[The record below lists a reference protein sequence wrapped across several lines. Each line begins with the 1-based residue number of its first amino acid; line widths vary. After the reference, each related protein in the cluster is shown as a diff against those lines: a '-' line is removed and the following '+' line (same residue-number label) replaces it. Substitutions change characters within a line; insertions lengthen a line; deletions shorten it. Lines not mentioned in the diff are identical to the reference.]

1 MNNQKLLEKI
11 RSDCFERISS
21 ELAKG
26 EGLREEFSKELNR
39 FYDLLIKAVES
50 SDPSWLKP
58 ILIEWAQSRTQT
70 EFDDRNSLPPILST
84 IVTQTFKVAKEK
96 LGTSETLE
104 IMDALLPIFTYC
116 YEEIAYNETLV
127 RISHVSGELERANRN
142 LERVD
147 RSKSDF
153 ISVAAHEL
161 KTPLTLI
168 EGYASMLR
176 EKFTHPEED
185 SSSIALLKG
194 IDNGTRRL
202 GEIVSDMV
210 DVSLIDNDLLALKFQ
225 PTWINHLLDVLQKEM
240 SDSILT
246 RNQILEIRKF
256 EGSDEMIFADT
267 ERLYQALNNVLT
279 NAIKYTPNGG
289 KILIDGRK
297 LAGFIEVLITDT
309 GIGVNPDDRDR
320 IFEKFG
326 SLGDTALHSSGKLK
340 FKGGG
345 PGLGLPIVKGILDAH
360 GGSIW
365 VESDGYDEEKFPGS
379 TFHMLIP
386 LRKETPNEK
395 LSKVYKPL
403 SEIQTGD

>member
-11 RSDCFERISS
+11 RSDCFERVSS

-50 SDPSWLKP
+50 SDPGWLKP

-116 YEEIAYNETLV
+116 HEEIAYNETLV

-176 EKFTHPEED
+176 EKFTHSEED

-210 DVSLIDNDLLALKFQ
+210 DVSLIDNDLLALNFQ
-225 PTWINHLLDVLQKEM
+225 PTWINHLLDVLQKEL

-267 ERLYQALNNVLT
+267 ERLHQALHNVLT
-279 NAIKYTPNGG
+279 NAIK
-289 KILIDGRK
+289 
-297 LAGFIEVLITDT
+297 
-309 GIGVNPDDRDR
+309 
-320 IFEKFG
+320 
-326 SLGDTALHSSGKLK
+326 
-340 FKGGG
+340 
-345 PGLGLPIVKGILDAH
+345 
-360 GGSIW
+360 
-365 VESDGYDEEKFPGS
+365 
-379 TFHMLIP
+379 
-386 LRKETPNEK
+386 
-395 LSKVYKPL
+395 
-403 SEIQTGD
+403 